1 METRQGSRSTGEL
14 ATPELILKE
23 RAAKEEKKVKE
34 QMASSRSVV
43 DTAKKCVTISP
54 VPFVLAHLQK
64 TLQDASTPS
73 TPIPAVTKSKTGPEL
88 FDDMFESPHIRVPSK
103 QRDGIP
109 PIRMSSH
116 GRGQSSLSQD
126 TAET

>member
-14 ATPELILKE
+14 ATPEDFELILKE
-23 RAAKEEKKVKE
+23 RTAKEEKKVKE

-54 VPFVLAHLQK
+54 VPFVLAQK

-73 TPIPAVTKSKTGPEL
+73 TPIPAATKSKTGPEL
-88 FDDMFESPHIRVPSK
+88 WT
-103 QRDGIP
+103 
-109 PIRMSSH
+109 
-116 GRGQSSLSQD
+116 LL
-126 TAET
+126 